1 MQNNLESKTPDIFL
15 LIKGLSRNEKSYY
28 KKMAKRH
35 ANENS
40 ALHLKLFQLI
50 VESKEHNDELLCNEL
65 QIKNKVHFCV
75 LKTYLY
81 KDILDTLVFLRRNDV
96 VDSQLYFMLE
106 EIESLLEKRLLN
118 LAQKLCNKAI
128 PLAELYYKYH
138 LLVLLLHLR
147 IQVLRHKNYKE
158 SRVSSD
164 LEFANLEKVLHNQGI
179 FAQNKVLY
187 EKVYALK
194 HWNWLPITEEEK
206 CKIYSEKKKLE
217 SIKPADDNQTLIS
230 LYYLNTLALCQ
241 YMLNETR
248 SCKATCSELY
258 FLWQSSSHL
267 INEESSLFLNTI
279 STSCYNNFRCSDL
292 GIVLENLN
300 AYSELADNLHNEI
313 YYKYFEVIRFN
324 TQLKFYLK
332 TASFSR
338 VKNLVDNDAATMF
351 SYSTCSMVPADQ
363 LSIGCTIC
371 IALFVLE
378 RWDDSEALLN
388 IIKEQNQQV
397 EREDILYFS
406 CLFFLLILYEKK
418 QWDRLYHAIESSYH
432 FLYARKKLRCF
443 EREMIQFVKRLSA
456 SNSIGNSNHLIKKF
470 LAHLDCYKSDSCKK
484 LYFLYFNYY
493 GWLESKLMNLS
504 YMDYLRQ
511 QVHEKELTD
520 SGKGSPRVG

>member
-1 MQNNLESKTPDIFL
+1 MHSNMDKELKTPDIYL
-15 LIKGLSRNEKSYY
+15 LVKGLSGNEKSYY

-50 VESKEHNDELLCNEL
+50 ADSKEHNEELLCNEL
-65 QIKNKVHFCV
+65 QIENRVHFCG

-81 KDILDTLVFLRRNDV
+81 KDILDTLVFLRRNDL

-106 EIESLLEKRLLN
+106 EIKSLLEKRLLN

-128 PLAELYYKYH
+128 ALAELYNKYH
-138 LLVLLLHLR
+138 LLVLLFHLR

-158 SRVSSD
+158 SKASSD
-164 LEFANLEKVLHNQGI
+164 LEFANLEKILYCQGI
-179 FAQNKVLY
+179 FSQNKVLY
-187 EKVYALK
+187 EKVNALK
-194 HWNWLPITEEEK
+194 HWNWLPITDEEK
-206 CKIYSEKKKLE
+206 CKISLEKNKLKAIE
-217 SIKPADDNQTLIS
+217 PVDDNQTLSS

-248 SCKATCSELY
+248 SCTDTCSKLY
-258 FLWQSSSHL
+258 HLWQSSSHL
-267 INEESSLFLNTI
+267 INEESYLFLNTI
-279 STSCYNNFRCSDL
+279 STTCYNNFLCADL
-292 GIVLENLN
+292 PLVLENLK
-300 AYSELADNLHNEI
+300 AYSHLAANLHNEI

-324 TQLKFYLK
+324 TELKLYLK
-332 TASFSR
+332 TASFSQ
-338 VKNLVDNDAATMF
+338 VKYLIDNHAATMF
-351 SYSTCSMVPADQ
+351 SYSANAMVPADQ
-363 LSIGCTIC
+363 LSIGCTVS

-456 SNSIGNSNHLIKKF
+456 SNSIGHSNQLIKKF
-470 LAHLDCYKSDSCKK
+470 LTHLDIYKSDSCKR

-504 YMDYLRQ
+504 YMDYIQHQNLVKTERD
-511 QVHEKELTD
+511 LD
-520 SGKGSPRVG
+520 